1 MFSIIQVMS
10 LIFMS
15 PFSRVQH
22 VVIEWVYSP
31 QSEELDTYLRTSEVF
46 FVFVHRA
53 CSACTIPSCRACQQ
67 VSGKQKMGEW
77 TSAFTIGFSNRRII
91 QHIPADLTCVYHYL
105 AMGLINSLLINTF
118 QSTLFATFVTPPEL
132 LTVPT
137 ND

>member
-1 MFSIIQVMS
+1 
-10 LIFMS
+10 
-15 PFSRVQH
+15 
-22 VVIEWVYSP
+22 
-31 QSEELDTYLRTSEVF
+31 
-46 FVFVHRA
+46 
-53 CSACTIPSCRACQQ
+53 
-67 VSGKQKMGEW
+67 MGEW

-91 QHIPADLTCVYHYL
+91 QHIASALTCVCHCL

>member
-1 MFSIIQVMS
+1 MNAAAV
-10 LIFMS
+10 
-15 PFSRVQH
+15 RVKN
-22 VVIEWVYSP
+22 
-31 QSEELDTYLRTSEVF
+31 L
-46 FVFVHRA
+46 
-53 CSACTIPSCRACQQ
+53 
-67 VSGKQKMGEW
+67 GKQKMGEW
-77 TSAFTIGFSNRRII
+77 TSAFTIGISNRRII